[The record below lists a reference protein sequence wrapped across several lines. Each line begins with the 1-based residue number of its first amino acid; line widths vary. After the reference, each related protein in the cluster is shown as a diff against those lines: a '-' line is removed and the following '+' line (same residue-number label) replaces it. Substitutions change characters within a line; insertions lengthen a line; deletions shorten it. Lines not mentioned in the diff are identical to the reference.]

1 MTEKA
6 PKLTPMF
13 EQYLAIKKEHTDA
26 LLFYRMGD
34 FYELFFEDA
43 VIAARELQIA
53 LTSRN
58 RDAENPVPMCGVPW
72 HAVQNY
78 TKQLV
83 DKGFKVALCD
93 QLEDPKAS
101 KGIVM
106 RGVTRVLTAGTMVE
120 DNNLPTKA
128 HNFLGALFINQV
140 ENAGAFAWVDVSTG
154 NWSGFQ
160 SKKTL
165 ELWQW
170 VQKLSPKELLIA
182 DDVDLPTDFLLEG
195 IQVVRVGSRSHF
207 DRKRATSRILQ
218 AQGVQELDA
227 LGLNNTPELVQACG
241 ALLTYLSQT
250 QKQDLTHLAP
260 FVPFDFSRHLII
272 DEVTER
278 NLEIFVRLNGRKGKG
293 TLWHAMDET
302 ITPMGGRLLQ
312 ERLRNPW
319 RDLKPIHETQDAVQH
334 LFTQD
339 LLRQKI
345 RDALK
350 TVNDLERISTRISIN
365 RTNPRDFV
373 ALRHTL
379 ANLPLV
385 VQQLLAPCGAEY
397 AKADESVGAHL
408 PPVLYLMVQH
418 WDSMEEACA
427 LLTQALVDAPPNLVT
442 DGGIFKVGYKPELD
456 SLLDLV
462 EHGEQKI
469 QAMLAAEQSNSGIA
483 KLKLGYNKV
492 FGYFFEVSHA
502 QHGNATIPDHFI
514 RRQTL
519 ANAERF
525 TTVPLKELEESILS
539 AADKRKALEYSLFQ
553 ELREIISKLRPR
565 LLFMADMLANLDY
578 WQSLAEVARR
588 HNWVLPTLDMGHHMT
603 IVQGRH
609 PVVEAIIGT
618 ANFVPNDFRLDDQRR
633 QCIITGPNM
642 AGKSTVLRQTA
653 LIAVLAQMGS
663 FVPAEKAHIGL
674 VDRVFSR
681 VGASD
686 NLAQG
691 QSTFMVEMME
701 TARILRQSTKKS
713 LVILDE
719 IGRGTSTYDGLALA
733 WAVVEELSRRA
744 GGSIRTL
751 FATHYHELTA
761 LEGQI
766 AGVFTMNIAIREA
779 GGQVLFLHRLVPGPS
794 DRSYGVE
801 VARLAGVPTPVV
813 QRARELLLQLEK
825 TRLHTS
831 LPIANATQETL
842 LPGITKP
849 APKATKDL
857 PPALPYVTPEAEHPL
872 VSVLQDIDPENLTP
886 LQALKLVNEW
896 KLLWGQQKKNSS
908 INE

>member
-13 EQYLAIKKEHTDA
+13 EQYLAIKKDYPHA

-34 FYELFFEDA
+34 FYELFFDDA

-72 HAVQNY
+72 HAVYNY
-78 TKQLV
+78 TSQLV
-83 DKGFKVALCD
+83 EKGFTIALCD

-106 RGVTRVLTAGTMVE
+106 RGVTRVLTPGTMVE
-120 DNNLPTKA
+120 DGNLPSKEY
-128 HNFLGALFINQV
+128 NFLGALFINKNDNV
-140 ENAGAFAWVDVSTG
+140 GGFAWVDVSTG
-154 NWSGFQ
+154 NWSGFH
-160 SKKTL
+160 SKKPL

-170 VQKLSPKELLIA
+170 VQKMAPRELLIP
-182 DDVDLPTDFLLEG
+182 DDAQLPTDFLLEG
-195 IQVVRVGSRSHF
+195 IQMVRVGSRSHF
-207 DRKRATSRILQ
+207 ELKRAESRILE
-218 AQGVQELDA
+218 AQGVRELAA
-227 LGLNNTPELVQACG
+227 LGLNAMPELVQACG
-241 ALLTYLSQT
+241 ALLAYLTQT
-250 QKQDLTHLAP
+250 QKQELHHLSP

-293 TLWHAMDET
+293 TLWHVMDET
-302 ITPMGGRLLQ
+302 LSPMGGRLLQ

-319 RDLKPIHETQDAVQH
+319 RDLKPIQESQEAVGF
-334 LFTQD
+334 LFTQNA
-339 LLRQKI
+339 LRQKV

-350 TVNDLERISTRISIN
+350 NINDLERISTRISLN
-365 RTNPRDFV
+365 RTNPRDFI

-379 ANLPLV
+379 ISLPAV
-385 VQQLLAPCGAEY
+385 RQQLLSPLGLGY
-397 AKADESVGAHL
+397 ATEPEATGQHL
-408 PPVLYLMVQH
+408 PAALYTLVQH
-418 WDSMEEACA
+418 WDNLEEYST
-427 LLTQALVDAPPNLVT
+427 LLTTALVDAPPNLVT
-442 DGGIFKVGYKPELD
+442 DGGIFKAGYNPELD
-456 SLLDLV
+456 ALLDLV

-469 QAMLAAEQSNSGIA
+469 QAMLALEQSNTGIP

-492 FGYFFEVSHA
+492 FGYFFEITHA

-525 TTVPLKELEESILS
+525 TTVALKTLEESILS
-539 AADKRKALEYSLFQ
+539 AADKRKALEYQLFQ
-553 ELREIISKLRPR
+553 ELRQSIAALRPR
-565 LLFMADMLANLDY
+565 LLFMADILASVDY

-588 HNWVLPTLDMGHHMT
+588 HGWVAPTLDSGHHLS
-603 IVQGRH
+603 IVHGRH
-609 PVVEAIIGT
+609 PVVEAIIGS
-618 ANFVPNDFRLDDQRR
+618 ANFVPNDLRLDDQRR

-642 AGKSTVLRQTA
+642 AGKSTILRQTA
-653 LIAVLAQMGS
+653 LIAILAQMGS
-663 FVPAEKAHIGL
+663 FVPAEKAHVGL

-681 VGASD
+681 VGATD

-701 TARILRQSTKKS
+701 TARILRQSTRKS

-766 AGVFTMNIAIREA
+766 AGVFTMNIAIREV
-779 GGQVLFLHRLVPGPS
+779 GGQILFLHRLVPGPS

-801 VARLAGVPTPVV
+801 VARLAGVPAPVV
-813 QRARELLLQLEK
+813 QRARELLGQLEQK
-825 TRLHTS
+825 RLHST
-831 LPIANATQETL
+831 LPTAPSKAEAAT
-842 LPGITKP
+842 LPGIIVP
-849 APKATKDL
+849 ASAKTVKDL
-857 PPALPYVTPEAEHPL
+857 PPALPHVSPEAEHPL
-872 VSVLQDIDPENLTP
+872 VSVLHDIDPENLTP
-886 LQALKLVNEW
+886 LQAFKLINEW
-896 KLLWGQQKKNSS
+896 KILWGTHKPA
-908 INE
+908 

>member
-13 EQYLAIKKEHTDA
+13 EQYLAIKKDHADA

-58 RDAENPVPMCGVPW
+58 RDAENPVSMCGVPW
-72 HAVQNY
+72 HSVHSY
-78 TKQLV
+78 ISQLV
-83 DKGFKVALCD
+83 NKGFKVALCD

-106 RGVTRVLTAGTMVE
+106 RGVTRVLTSGTMVE
-120 DNNLPTKA
+120 DSNLPTKA
-128 HNFLGALFINQV
+128 HNFLGALCVN
-140 ENAGAFAWVDVSTG
+140 NAESVGAFAWVDVSTG

-160 SKKTL
+160 SKKPL

-182 DDVDLPTDFLLEG
+182 DDVNLPTDFLLEG

-207 DRKRATSRILQ
+207 DLKRGAARILE
-218 AQGVQELDA
+218 AQGVQELGA
-227 LGLNNTPELVQACG
+227 LGMDNAPELVQACG
-241 ALLTYLSQT
+241 ALLAYLSQT
-250 QKQDLTHLAP
+250 QKQDLNHLAP
-260 FVPFDFSRHLII
+260 FAPFDFSRHLII

-293 TLWHAMDET
+293 TLWQVMDET

-319 RDLKPIHETQDAVQH
+319 RDLKPIYETQEAVKH

-339 LLRQKI
+339 ALRQKI

-379 ANLPLV
+379 ESLPLV
-385 VQQLLAPCGAEY
+385 LQQLLAPCGNDY
-397 AKADESVGAHL
+397 AKASESTGKHL
-408 PPVLYLMVQH
+408 PPALYLIVQH
-418 WDSMEEACA
+418 WDNLEEVCT
-427 LLTQALVDAPPNLVT
+427 LLTTALVDAPPNLVT
-442 DGGIFKVGYKPELD
+442 DGGIFKAGYKPELD
-456 SLLDLV
+456 RLLDLV

-492 FGYFFEVSHA
+492 FGYFFEVTHA
-502 QHGNATIPDHFI
+502 QHGNATIPEHFI

-525 TTVPLKELEESILS
+525 TTVALKELEESILS
-539 AADKRKALEYSLFQ
+539 AADKRKALEYILFQ
-553 ELREIISKLRPR
+553 ELRGIISNLRTR
-565 LLFMADMLANLDY
+565 LLFMAEILASLDY

-588 HNWVLPTLDMGHHMT
+588 HNWVLPTLDNGLHMT

-642 AGKSTVLRQTA
+642 AGKSTILRQTA
-653 LIAVLAQMGS
+653 LIVILAQMGS
-663 FVPAEKAHIGL
+663 FVPAEKAHIGI

-701 TARILRQSTKKS
+701 TARILRQSTKRS

-831 LPIANATQETL
+831 LPIASTTEAL
-842 LPGITKP
+842 LPGITVP
-849 APKATKDL
+849 APKPVRDV

-872 VSVLQDIDPENLTP
+872 VSVLQDVDPENLTP
-886 LQALKLVNEW
+886 LQAFKLVNEW
-896 KLLWGQQKKNSS
+896 KVLWGQHKK
-908 INE
+908 